1 MGERRGNNGGGRRKL
16 PAGRLRRRALTVLTD
31 REWRWARMGG
41 NASRYVA
48 SLVADDMSRHQDA
61 AYGGRRTVRGGGRH
75 TCGVMLLP
83 GELSWARRH
92 GSVSSYL
99 ASLVA
104 RDIGEAERAAIEEDK
119 GGEEA

>member
-1 MGERRGNNGGGRRKL
+1 MRRGNNGGGRRKL
-16 PAGRLRRRALTVLTD
+16 PAERLRRRAVAVLTD

-48 SLVADDMSRHQDA
+48 SLVAADMSRHRDA
-61 AYGGRRTVRGGGRH
+61 AYEGRRTVQGGGRH
-75 TCGVMLLP
+75 ACGVMLLP

-104 RDIGEAERAAIEEDK
+104 RDIKEAERAIMEEDK

>member
-1 MGERRGNNGGGRRKL
+1 MGERRGNNGGGRRRL
-16 PAGRLRRRALTVLTD
+16 PAGRLRRRAVAVLTD

-48 SLVADDMSRHQDA
+48 SLVAADMSRHQDA
-61 AYGGRRTVRGGGRH
+61 VYEGRRTVQGGGRH
-75 TCGVMLLP
+75 ACSVMLLP

-104 RDIGEAERAAIEEDK
+104 RDIGETERAAMGEDRD
-119 GGEEA
+119 GEEA